1 MNQLE
6 DGIYHTLD
14 GGSFEIVPQ
23 ENFEFSYSIKR
34 KHPDGN
40 EELLNLNG
48 DYNSIKFYCFLISE
62 NYNRGFKAGKQTH

>member
-34 KHPDGN
+34 NYPDGH
-40 EELLNLNG
+40 EEQLNLTA